1 MCLYFEYLHE
11 DFVWLLPDD
20 EQIAMTI
27 IEPPQAP
34 KEVDVTRAI
43 KAAEKSGKEVVRAEI
58 EKNGKIVLVFNRGS
72 EGPASTERNEWDEV
86 IRRAD

>member
-1 MCLYFEYLHE
+1 MGHGPCTF
-11 DFVWLLPDD
+11 
-20 EQIAMTI
+20 
-27 IEPPQAP
+27 